1 MHLKLENLALKTIA
15 KQMSEAVVLAD
26 RKGRI
31 TWVNP
36 AFESLCGYARNEVI
50 GKEPGKILQGEETD
64 PETVGELSLA
74 VKEGLSM
81 RTDILNYHKDGHS
94 YWARVS
100 ITPIRNAAGVLLG
113 FIAIERDITSEHE
126 NLEELHSE
134 VVELYASVLLE
145 EKSRGLRVAPED
157 PFHDRVKR

>member
-1 MHLKLENLALKTIA
+1 MHIKLENLALKTIA

-26 RKGRI
+26 RNGRI

-36 AFESLCGYARNEVI
+36 AFEKLCGYAPSEVL

-64 PETVGELSLA
+64 PETARELSVA
-74 VKEGLSM
+74 VKEGLSL

-94 YWARVS
+94 YWAKVS
-100 ITPIRNAAGVLLG
+100 IAPIRNAADALLG

-134 VVELYASVLLE
+134 VVELYTSVLLE
-145 EKSRGLRVAPED
+145 EQSQGLRMDPDD
-157 PFHDRVKR
+157 PFHCRVKR